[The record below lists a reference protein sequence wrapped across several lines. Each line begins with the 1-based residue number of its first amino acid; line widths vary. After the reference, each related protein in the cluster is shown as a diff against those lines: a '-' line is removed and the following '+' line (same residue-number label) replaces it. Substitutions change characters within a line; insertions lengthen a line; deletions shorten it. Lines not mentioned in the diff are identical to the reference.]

1 MAELVEYKV
10 ETKCGRNFAWSAC
23 GLDQLFRDMHERN
36 YTVTFVMPYKEYEE
50 RERGLKPAA

>member
-1 MAELVEYKV
+1 MGELVEYLV
-10 ETKCGRNFAWSAC
+10 LTECGRRFAWSAL
-23 GLDQLFRDMHERN
+23 GYDQLFRDMHERN